1 MDPERARQ
9 LLQQERERIEALLAD
24 LSPQSEGE
32 DDPGDEGSET
42 LYQEEFDA
50 TRAEDLKDQ
59 LAAVERA
66 EARLAEGSYGR
77 SIVTGDPIP
86 DERLELVPT
95 AERNIGE

>member
-50 TRAEDLKDQ
+50 TRAEDL
-59 LAAVERA
+59 RA
-66 EARLAEGSYGR
+66 SSPTSNAQRRGSPRAPTGARS
-77 SIVTGDPIP
+77 
-86 DERLELVPT
+86 
-95 AERNIGE
+95 

>member
-32 DDPGDEGSET
+32 DEPGDEGSET

-50 TRAEDLKDQ
+50 TRAE
-59 LAAVERA
+59 
-66 EARLAEGSYGR
+66 ARLAEGTYGR

-86 DERLELVPT
+86 DERLERVPT

>member
-1 MDPERARQ
+1 VDPDRARE
-9 LLQQERERIEALLAD
+9 LLQQERGRIQALLGR
-24 LSPQSEGE
+24 LSPQSEGG

-50 TRAEDLKDQ
+50 TRAEDLRDQ
-59 LAAVERA
+59 LDAVERA
-66 EARLAEGSYGR
+66 ETRLAEGTYGL
-77 SIVTGDPIP
+77 SIVTGEPIP